1 MELKEGDYPGVC
13 RLSELDKYVFN
24 CPDPEPFFQIIP
36 YLHV

>member
-1 MELKEGDYPGVC
+1 
-13 RLSELDKYVFN
+13 LSELDKYVFN